1 MKLAEKKLIQD
12 CPTRWNSTFYMAE
25 HLLANRW
32 PVSAVP
38 SDESVTK
45 RQDRALDLWNDQWEL
60 LQELVMPLELLETV
74 TTILSQEANVSGSSV
89 YTVIHG
95 LITNLETAEE
105 DLPAIKHF
113 KVIVAAALKR
123 RWSFDEIDLTTLPA
137 LLSVLDPRFKVPS
150 FFLIVRKSP

>member
-1 MKLAEKKLIQD
+1 MGVV
-12 CPTRWNSTFYMAE
+12 TRASEATGA
-25 HLLANRW
+25 
-32 PVSAVP
+32 SGD
-38 SDESVTK
+38 SDNHPQPRTS
-45 RQDRALDLWNDQWEL
+45 
-60 LQELVMPLELLETV
+60 
-74 TTILSQEANVSGSSV
+74 VSGSSV